1 MSRQVQAGAIVLDRR
16 DKLPD
21 YYSDLVRVPSR
32 SAKVFKRLSWNER
45 IKSANLKKI
54 ESFQKKSYIEKEKE
68 AAAYCDK
75 LKVLEI
81 LKRNS
86 QTEIERVKK
95 LKEISEIN
103 LQQKKK
109 QFYATFE
116 KFEAGLLFEPLPNSL
131 YKEDFK
137 GTKQNG
143 RPRLKSAI
151 KQLNRTSSSK
161 TNKSVS
167 FNLSANT
174 VHEEKKN
181 KSNELSNNIANERKK
196 FISLN
201 ELYAIK
207 NPYAIL
213 PETGEEVIFKNIIE
227 IARKY

>member
-68 AAAYCDK
+68 AAAYCDN

-213 PETGEEVIFKNIIE
+213 PETGEDFVFKNILE